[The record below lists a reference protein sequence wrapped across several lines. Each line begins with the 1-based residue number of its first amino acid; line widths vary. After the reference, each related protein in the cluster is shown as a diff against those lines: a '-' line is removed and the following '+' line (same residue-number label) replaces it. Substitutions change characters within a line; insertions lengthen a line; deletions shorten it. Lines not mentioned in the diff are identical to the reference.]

1 MDASLDEEYE
11 SISVINIVTDLNDS
25 FENPPMLD
33 EKFEE
38 YLNFDSDDNYDYASI
53 VDEYPSVEMLRA
65 WYKEFKGTNLMC
77 KQECP
82 LKHAKMLLTRTN
94 SQNWHYE
101 ASASSEVRLML
112 PMLCSS
118 DPKYFMLLHCLFPSK
133 ARLQATL
140 RLPMLIT
147 VKVKL

>member
-1 MDASLDEEYE
+1 MDVSLDEEYE

-65 WYKEFKGTNLMC
+65 WYKEFKLQRKMNNAIVHTVLTSALEHSLYY
-77 KQECP
+77 KQP
-82 LKHAKMLLTRTN
+82 IPHGGAMAISTSTS
-94 SQNWHYE
+94 SQ
-101 ASASSEVRLML
+101 AL
-112 PMLCSS
+112 
-118 DPKYFMLLHCLFPSK
+118 D
-133 ARLQATL
+133 
-140 RLPMLIT
+140 
-147 VKVKL
+147 